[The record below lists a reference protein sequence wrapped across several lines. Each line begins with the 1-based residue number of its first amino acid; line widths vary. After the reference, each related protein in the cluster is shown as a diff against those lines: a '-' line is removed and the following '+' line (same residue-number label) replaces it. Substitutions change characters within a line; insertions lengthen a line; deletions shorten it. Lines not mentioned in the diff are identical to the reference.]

1 VLKRQQTFDENGK
14 FNNFGESRNDLKIVA
29 LTNRY
34 QADFASLC
42 RIKD

>member
-1 VLKRQQTFDENGK
+1 LKRLQTFDDNGK
-14 FNNFGESRNDLKIVA
+14 FNNFGESRNDLKIA

-34 QADFASLC
+34 QADFANLC